1 MENGN
6 ELFPVF
12 FRLDQ
17 LNMLIVGGGLVGLEK
32 VSAVYKNSP
41 YAKVTLVAP
50 DINPEITE
58 LAKTHP
64 DLIIVKKEYE
74 ESDLLNKKLVIAATT
89 IKPLNIR
96 VASDARKN
104 NILINVA
111 DTPALCDFYLSS
123 IVSKGNL
130 KIAISTNG
138 KSPTFAKRIRELLE
152 EVIPVNVDQML
163 DNLKEI
169 RLKLEGDFDFKM
181 KKLEE
186 ITSVFKNKKTDE

>member
-74 ESDLLNKKLVIAATT
+74 ESDLLNKNLVIAATT